1 MYKLMFV
8 ALTTLGLLAAVGQLA
23 AQETKAETKPE
34 PTKAAGTAD
43 DGAGVY
49 ARPST
54 WKERVESGGRVA
66 LDLGPIVLQVF
77 IVILL
82 MGIRSDM
89 NEAVQKLKGS

>member
-23 AQETKAETKPE
+23 AQDPTKPE
-34 PTKAAGTAD
+34 PTKADAKKTEDEG
-43 DGAGVY
+43 GVY
-49 ARPST
+49 ARQLS
-54 WKERVESGGRVA
+54 WKERVESGGAVA
-66 LDLGPIVLQVF
+66 LGLGPIVLQVF

-89 NEAVQKLKGS
+89 NEAVQKLKGGGS